1 VDTSYTERN
10 PQSSTQL
17 RQLIERLSDDD
28 LRRQLPGG
36 WTVADTL
43 GHLAF
48 YDRRAAILL
57 DRFTREGV
65 FASPY
70 DYDTLN
76 DVLLNFTRRM
86 PPRAAAEEA
95 LAAAEA
101 ADRAAAALPPA
112 LLADIASRQEVKPDR
127 AEHRL
132 NHLSD
137 IEAALA
143 AS

>member
-1 VDTSYTERN
+1 
-10 PQSSTQL
+10 L
-17 RQLIERLSDDD
+17 RQLAERLSDDD

-57 DRFTREGV
+57 DRFAREGV

-95 LAAAEA
+95 IAAAEA

-112 LLADIASRQEVKPDR
+112 LLADITSRQEVKPDR

-132 NHLSD
+132 NHLRD

-143 AS
+143 AN

>member
-1 VDTSYTERN
+1 MDTSYTERN
-10 PQSSTQL
+10 EQSAAQL
-17 RQLIERLSDDD
+17 RQLVERLSDDD

-48 YDRRAAILL
+48 YDRRASILL
-57 DRFTREGV
+57 ERFAREGV

-95 LAAAEA
+95 IAAAEA
-101 ADRAAAALPPA
+101 ADRAAAALSSA
-112 LLADIASRQEVKPDR
+112 LLADINSRKDVKPDR
-127 AEHRL
+127 ADHRL
-132 NHLSD
+132 NHLAD